1 MMQRRAFVVGVVAA
15 VASVV
20 AVGCGGPDYVSLR
33 AGECLP
39 SSAEVVGTREPD
51 PPTVACSETHRYE
64 VYAVT
69 TISGPR
75 TFPGDDA
82 VDEKA
87 QHACYEKFEPAVGFD
102 PAEMPSDV
110 KVVYLQPTES
120 SWNDQADRD
129 VECLLIF
136 DDDRRGSILK
146 GRVT

>member
-1 MMQRRAFVVGVVAA
+1 MMRRPIAVALLAVVVATA
-15 VASVV
+15 
-20 AVGCGGPDYVSLR
+20 GCGGDDYVSLR

-39 SSAEVVGTREPD
+39 STAEVVGTREAD
-51 PPTVACSETHRYE
+51 PPTVACSKPHKYE

-82 VDEKA
+82 VDEQA
-87 QHACYEKFEPAVGFD
+87 QHACYEAFEPNVGFD
-102 PAEMPSDV
+102 PADMPSDV
-110 KVVYLQPTES
+110 KVVYLQPSES

-136 DDDRRGSILK
+136 DDDRSGSLMK
-146 GRVT
+146 GRAT